1 MRAVAASLNGFC
13 SALATRR
20 ESERAETAALRA
32 QLQRAEQESRALRR
46 ERDQVTQ
53 QYKTQLRKHSY
64 TDAYRS
70 RQATRRDSLSPE
82 KDPKSPMRAT
92 VRTPSP
98 TRAPPT
104 EMVGSPTSTDGGVLS
119 DDAGGGGDVGSPT
132 AVMDFRQPTM
142 LAPGM
147 EEVHVMSNKILAQ
160 QLLVTQDELT
170 HLREEKRIL
179 AMEVLAQQEMLRR
192 VRAIL
197 SLQRQEKFPVC
208 DGDTGL
214 AFDQAVKRLKVR
226 CADVK
231 RTTVVYVCG
240 VGRLRERWRR
250 EYRLSRPRVDPS
262 GSLCV

>member
-1 MRAVAASLNGFC
+1 
-13 SALATRR
+13 
-20 ESERAETAALRA
+20 
-32 QLQRAEQESRALRR
+32 
-46 ERDQVTQ
+46 VTQ

-70 RQATRRDSLSPE
+70 RQATRRDSLKE
-82 KDPKSPMRAT
+82 PKSPKRAA

-98 TRAPPT
+98 TRAPA
-104 EMVGSPTSTDGGVLS
+104 EMVGSPTSTDGGILS
-119 DDAGGGGDVGSPT
+119 DDAGGGDVDADVGGPT
-132 AVMDFRQPTM
+132 AVMVRQPSM

-147 EEVHVMSNKILAQ
+147 EEVHMMSNKILAQ
-160 QLLVTQDELT
+160 QLLTTQEELT

-226 CADVK
+226 RCVFCRLWCELGCDNGYTRRKPALYQSHTSA
-231 RTTVVYVCG
+231 RT
-240 VGRLRERWRR
+240 
-250 EYRLSRPRVDPS
+250 
-262 GSLCV
+262 CVTSCLFANG